1 MKAIYTLVLPLIL
14 LTAVSTVAQKKLK
27 IDPENRYL
35 LLATVKTSTM
45 QKELDEAS
53 AEGFRI
59 VSAASS
65 CGQSEMVLFLER
77 VTQAPDTYKYRLL
90 ATSRT
95 STMEK
100 ELNQAAQEGFR
111 LLPRTITAKEGFLSN
126 EIVSVL
132 EQAPKSTKRYQYR
145 LLATS
150 RTSTLQKEVA
160 QSESDGYVLV
170 GLVGR
175 GENMVIME
183 KEAEDNQATTNES
196 QSVSKDSVVQFLLTS
211 AATDFHTHSRSGSV
225 RFREV
230 RFGHVTHSGVEQYM
244 LCGEYMSEQEGSRTE
259 WMPFATIKTS
269 GYEQWNGSQAEG
281 FCKRTSVVWDKA
293 GDLSS
298 SLQSRLASL
307 GAP

>member
-1 MKAIYTLVLPLIL
+1 MKAIYLLVLPVIL
-14 LTAVSTVAQKKLK
+14 FASVSTFAQSKLK

-35 LLATVKTSTM
+35 LLSTMKTSTM
-45 QKELDEAS
+45 QRELDEAS
-53 AEGFRI
+53 GQGFRI
-59 VSAASS
+59 IASASS

-77 VTQAPDTYKYRLL
+77 ETKPPDTYKYRLL

-126 EIVSVL
+126 EIVAIL
-132 EQAPKSTKRYQYR
+132 ELAPKSNKRYEYR

-160 QSESDGYVLV
+160 QSEADGFVLV

-183 KEAEDNQATTNES
+183 KEADQ
-196 QSVSKDSVVQFLLTS
+196 
-211 AATDFHTHSRSGSV
+211 
-225 RFREV
+225 
-230 RFGHVTHSGVEQYM
+230 
-244 LCGEYMSEQEGSRTE
+244 
-259 WMPFATIKTS
+259 
-269 GYEQWNGSQAEG
+269 
-281 FCKRTSVVWDKA
+281 
-293 GDLSS
+293 
-298 SLQSRLASL
+298 
-307 GAP
+307 

>member
-1 MKAIYTLVLPLIL
+1 MKPIYLLVLPLIL
-14 LTAVSTVAQKKLK
+14 LTSVSTLAQGKLK
-27 IDPENRYL
+27 IDPESQYL

-53 AEGFRI
+53 AQGFRI
-59 VSAASS
+59 ISAASS

-90 ATSRT
+90 ATTRT

-132 EQAPKSTKRYQYR
+132 EQAPKSNKRYEYR
-145 LLATS
+145 LLATN

-160 QSESDGYVLV
+160 QSETDGFVLV

-183 KEAEDNQATTNES
+183 KEVQVNQ
-196 QSVSKDSVVQFLLTS
+196 
-211 AATDFHTHSRSGSV
+211 
-225 RFREV
+225 
-230 RFGHVTHSGVEQYM
+230 
-244 LCGEYMSEQEGSRTE
+244 
-259 WMPFATIKTS
+259 
-269 GYEQWNGSQAEG
+269 
-281 FCKRTSVVWDKA
+281 
-293 GDLSS
+293 
-298 SLQSRLASL
+298 
-307 GAP
+307 

>member
-14 LTAVSTVAQKKLK
+14 FASVSTVAQGKLK

-35 LLATVKTSTM
+35 LLSTMKTSTM

-53 AEGFRI
+53 AQGFRI
-59 VSAASS
+59 ITAASS
-65 CGQSEMVLFLER
+65 CNQSEMVLFLER
-77 VTQAPDTYKYRLL
+77 VAQPPDTYKYRLL
-90 ATSRT
+90 ATART

-126 EIVSVL
+126 EIVTVL
-132 EQAPKSTKRYQYR
+132 EQSPKSNKRYEYK

-160 QSESDGYVLV
+160 QTESDGFVLV

-183 KEAEDNQATTNES
+183 KE
-196 QSVSKDSVVQFLLTS
+196 
-211 AATDFHTHSRSGSV
+211 
-225 RFREV
+225 
-230 RFGHVTHSGVEQYM
+230 VE
-244 LCGEYMSEQEGSRTE
+244 
-259 WMPFATIKTS
+259 ANKHH
-269 GYEQWNGSQAEG
+269 
-281 FCKRTSVVWDKA
+281 
-293 GDLSS
+293 
-298 SLQSRLASL
+298 
-307 GAP
+307 

>member
-14 LTAVSTVAQKKLK
+14 FASVSTLAQGKLK

-35 LLATVKTSTM
+35 LLSTMKTSTM

-53 AEGFRI
+53 AQGFRI
-59 VSAASS
+59 ITAASS
-65 CGQSEMVLFLER
+65 CNQSEMVLFLER
-77 VTQAPDTYKYRLL
+77 VAQPPDTYKYRLL
-90 ATSRT
+90 ATART

-126 EIVSVL
+126 EIVTVL
-132 EQAPKSTKRYQYR
+132 EQSPKSNKRYEYK

-160 QSESDGYVLV
+160 QTESDGFVLV

-183 KEAEDNQATTNES
+183 KE
-196 QSVSKDSVVQFLLTS
+196 
-211 AATDFHTHSRSGSV
+211 
-225 RFREV
+225 
-230 RFGHVTHSGVEQYM
+230 VEAN
-244 LCGEYMSEQEGSRTE
+244 RHH
-259 WMPFATIKTS
+259 
-269 GYEQWNGSQAEG
+269 
-281 FCKRTSVVWDKA
+281 
-293 GDLSS
+293 
-298 SLQSRLASL
+298 
-307 GAP
+307 